1 VTSVSQIWG
10 TEPGERRL
18 AFPCDRLITHP
29 DAVVYRGV
37 TVCAD
42 PEVVFRWMCQMR
54 AAPYSYDW
62 IDNRGRQSPRHLIGG
77 MDQLAIGQDVMSIF
91 DLADFA
97 LNQHL
102 TIRTKP
108 DTPAYRIF
116 GDAAA
121 SYLIIAKSA
130 RTCRLLVKL
139 VVKYPRG
146 AIGRLMRVFL
156 PWGDLIM
163 MRRQLLNFK
172 GLAEQTT
179 KTRNGVPQHF

>member
-1 VTSVSQIWG
+1 MASVSQVWG
-10 TEPGERRL
+10 TEPDERRL
-18 AFPCDRLITHP
+18 AFPCDHLITHP

-37 TVCAD
+37 TIHAN
-42 PEVVFRWMCQMR
+42 PEVIFRWVCQMR
-54 AAPYSYDW
+54 VAPYSYDW
-62 IDNRGRQSPRHLIGG
+62 IDNRGRQSPRQLIGG
-77 MDQLAIGQDVMSIF
+77 MDQLALGQDVMSIF

-108 DTPAYRIF
+108 NTLAYRIF

-130 RTCRLLVKL
+130 KTCRLLVKL
-139 VVKYPRG
+139 VVIYPRG
-146 AIGRLMRVFL
+146 TIGWLMRVFL

-172 GLAEQTT
+172 NLAEQMTDAS
-179 KTRNGVPQHF
+179 NGAPQHL